1 MIIAITVKGME
12 NLPQKMRRFR
22 MGILARVAS
31 MLKLIG
37 QEVAGNAREDYLS
50 GPRPEKLGTVTGQL
64 RTSTV
69 YKVMGNRVVIGSN
82 LKYARIHEFGGVIK
96 AKNSPFLVFKIGKQW
111 ISVKQVTIPARPFL
125 RPALADSKGAALS
138 IIQRLANEALREAMA

>member
-37 QEVAGNAREDYLS
+37 EEVVSRSTEDYLS
-50 GPRPEKLGTVTGQL
+50 GPRPEKLGRRSGDL
-64 RTSTV
+64 ARSIN
-69 YKVMGNRVVIGSN
+69 YKVKGNRVVIGTN
-82 LKYARIHEFGGVIK
+82 LKYGRIHEFGGTIK
-96 AKNSPFLVFKIGKQW
+96 AKNSPFLVFRIGKQW
-111 ISVKQVTIPARPFL
+111 ISVKQVVIPDRPFL